1 MEKELQV
8 ELMRRNGKYCVLTP
22 RDAGF
27 RPGSWIAGKPPKISD
42 KGFRE
47 IGLKRMVDEGPGV
60 AK

>member
-8 ELMRRNGKYCVLTP
+8 ELMRRNGKYCGP
-22 RDAGF
+22 D
-27 RPGSWIAGKPPKISD
+27 PGSQGSLRKISD